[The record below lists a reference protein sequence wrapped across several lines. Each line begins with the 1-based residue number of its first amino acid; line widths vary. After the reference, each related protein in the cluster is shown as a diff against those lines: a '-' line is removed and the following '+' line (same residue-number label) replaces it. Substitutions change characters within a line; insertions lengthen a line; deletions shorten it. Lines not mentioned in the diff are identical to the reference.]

1 MSVLWE
7 IPLNFSSTHV
17 HLPLNYTF
25 SSVICQKM
33 DSGPTRLEEWW
44 EWMRQREGV
53 HSTESLAPFISQ
65 ISTFNLLFRKKLKI
79 WLTTMSLLCHTDVS
93 HCSPAGLGKGME
105 VIWQSDA
112 FFCVIRDTSN
122 ASRAKGYSLNPALR
136 DVKKLLCYLTAKRT
150 CSQCKGLLLAIC
162 ARTVRE
168 EIVGNKIGNS

>member
-112 FFCVIRDTSN
+112 FFVWSEILVMLLGQRGILWILLWEMWKTAVLFDSQKDLFSVQGVTPSN
-122 ASRAKGYSLNPALR
+122 
-136 DVKKLLCYLTAKRT
+136 LCKDSKRRN
-150 CSQCKGLLLAIC
+150 CGQ
-162 ARTVRE
+162 
-168 EIVGNKIGNS
+168 